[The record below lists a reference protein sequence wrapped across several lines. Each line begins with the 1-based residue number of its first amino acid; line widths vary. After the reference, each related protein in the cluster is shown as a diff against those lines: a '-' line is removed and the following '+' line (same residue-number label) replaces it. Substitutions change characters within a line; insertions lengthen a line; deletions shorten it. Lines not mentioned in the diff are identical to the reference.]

1 MAQQVFSQWSPV
13 VKAHNED
20 QQEVYIPAAI
30 IHAQT
35 RDGKDELIV
44 GAANMQFDPETGD
57 YLPTH
62 AGNPVEVRARAL
74 ETLLQ
79 TLGKEETLALVKAA
93 LDVLVS
99 KDFATQTTLAAVL
112 EKLADLATESTLD
125 GVKSAVDALAGTV
138 DAGAQKVTLSGTT
151 VDMATESTLSS
162 LASAVAKETTLAQVL
177 SALGALATETTL
189 GGVKTAVDVLA
200 GTVDTQAGVQKVALS
215 GRNARVIHTVSVS
228 NVGPGGARHLGVTA
242 TTTATADPLDISPY
256 VTKHVEVRNTGTTEI
271 TIASLRFYKQTGSQ
285 DGNNFYYEANVEI
298 QLPAGARVTLTPQEV
313 PVLRDPHIAMIL
325 RIVNS
330 STDGGGAAEV
340 TFMGGFA

>member
-1 MAQQVFSQWSPV
+1 MAQQVFPQWSPV

-79 TLGKEETLALVKAA
+79 ALGKEETLALVKAA

-112 EKLADLATESTLD
+112 EKLADLATESTLAQSVD
-125 GVKSAVDALAGTV
+125 RLNSILSRLESKLDTAIFDSQGNPISAANRLPVDAAVSGTV
-138 DAGAQKVTLSGTT
+138 DVSDRADRQ
-151 VDMATESTLSS
+151 
-162 LASAVAKETTLAQVL
+162 
-177 SALGALATETTL
+177 LG
-189 GGVKTAVDVLA
+189 
-200 GTVDTQAGVQKVALS
+200 KVALTGQIVEYYNGAEVVRTKEIGKAYRTHFFMNS
-215 GRNARVIHTVSVS
+215 G
-228 NVGPGGARHLGVTA
+228 
-242 TTTATADPLDISPY
+242 Y
-256 VTKHVEVRNTGTTEI
+256 VEV
-271 TIASLRFYKQTGSQ
+271 A
-285 DGNNFYYEANVEI
+285 
-298 QLPAGARVTLTPQEV
+298 AGAFVDDSEILSVNGFSTL
-313 PVLRDPHIAMIL
+313 
-325 RIVNS
+325 
-330 STDGGGAAEV
+330 
-340 TFMGGFA
+340 

>member
-1 MAQQVFSQWSPV
+1 MAQQVFPQWSPV

-112 EKLADLATESTLD
+112 EKLADLATESTLE

-138 DAGAQKVTLSGTT
+138 DAGAQKVTLSGRT
-151 VDMATESTLSS
+151 VQIGGVTFEFDPPRTIYGLAASRPT
-162 LASAVAKETTLAQVL
+162 ASAAH
-177 SALGALATETTL
+177 
-189 GGVKTAVDVLA
+189 AVVPFA
-200 GTVDTQAGVQKVALS
+200 VYVSVDTKV
-215 GRNARVIHTVSVS
+215 I
-228 NVGPGGARHLGVTA
+228 
-242 TTTATADPLDISPY
+242 
-256 VTKHVEVRNTGTTEI
+256 E
-271 TIASLRFYKQTGSQ
+271 Q
-285 DGNNFYYEANVEI
+285 
-298 QLPAGARVTLTPQEV
+298 
-313 PVLRDPHIAMIL
+313 
-325 RIVNS
+325 
-330 STDGGGAAEV
+330 TDGSSWRRWGVA
-340 TFMGGFA
+340 

>member
-1 MAQQVFSQWSPV
+1 MAQQVFPQWSPV

-125 GVKSAVDALAGTV
+125 GVKSAVDALASTV
-138 DAGAQKVTLSGTT
+138 DAGAQKVTLSGRIVELAFGGPLEVTAGSS
-151 VDMATESTLSS
+151 VDIVLWDYRPDIVQIRAGLVFSSAYAGNYRLVLRESA
-162 LASAVAKETTLAQVL
+162 LAS
-177 SALGALATETTL
+177 S
-189 GGVKTAVDVLA
+189 A
-200 GTVDTQAGVQKVALS
+200 GTFRTGDILQINNGIRGTGSIEVMTPRWS
-215 GRNARVIHTVSVS
+215 VSVVNQNEFDATIYRYS
-228 NVGPGGARHLGVTA
+228 IMGVVG
-242 TTTATADPLDISPY
+242 
-256 VTKHVEVRNTGTTEI
+256 
-271 TIASLRFYKQTGSQ
+271 
-285 DGNNFYYEANVEI
+285 
-298 QLPAGARVTLTPQEV
+298 
-313 PVLRDPHIAMIL
+313 
-325 RIVNS
+325 
-330 STDGGGAAEV
+330 
-340 TFMGGFA
+340 

>member
-1 MAQQVFSQWSPV
+1 MAQQVFPQWSPV

-79 TLGKEETLALVKAA
+79 TLGKEETLALVKSA

-112 EKLADLATESTLD
+112 EKLADLATESTLAQSVD
-125 GVKSAVDALAGTV
+125 KLNSILSRLEGKLDTAIFDSQGNPISAANRLPVEA
-138 DAGAQKVTLSGTT
+138 TLSGQIVEHYNGAEVVRTKEIGKAYRT
-151 VDMATESTLSS
+151 HFFMDSEYVEVAAGAFVDDSEILSVNGFSTLAVLLRVQSTS
-162 LASAVAKETTLAQVL
+162 RDIRVRARWYSGNAEPFAAGSA
-177 SALGALATETTL
+177 
-189 GGVKTAVDVLA
+189 
-200 GTVDTQAGVQKVALS
+200 
-215 GRNARVIHTVSVS
+215 
-228 NVGPGGARHLGVTA
+228 
-242 TTTATADPLDISPY
+242 
-256 VTKHVEVRNTGTTEI
+256 
-271 TIASLRFYKQTGSQ
+271 
-285 DGNNFYYEANVEI
+285 YED
-298 QLPAGARVTLTPQEV
+298 L
-313 PVLRDPHIAMIL
+313 
-325 RIVNS
+325 
-330 STDGGGAAEV
+330 
-340 TFMGGFA
+340 

>member
-1 MAQQVFSQWSPV
+1 MAQQVFPQWSPV

-112 EKLADLATESTLD
+112 EKLADLATESTLE

-138 DAGAQKVTLSGTT
+138 DAGAQKVTLTGRK
-151 VDMATESTLSS
+151 VEYHVVAD
-162 LASAVAKETTLAQVL
+162 AVAIT
-177 SALGALATETTL
+177 
-189 GGVKTAVDVLA
+189 
-200 GTVDTQAGVQKVALS
+200 DTQNHFTDS
-215 GRNARVIHTVSVS
+215 
-228 NVGPGGARHLGVTA
+228 
-242 TTTATADPLDISPY
+242 ISAETIRKY
-256 VTKHVEVRNTGTTEI
+256 KRLLVLVDNT
-271 TIASLRFYKQTGSQ
+271 
-285 DGNNFYYEANVEI
+285 
-298 QLPAGARVTLTPQEV
+298 
-313 PVLRDPHIAMIL
+313 
-325 RIVNS
+325 
-330 STDGGGAAEV
+330 
-340 TFMGGFA
+340 

>member
-1 MAQQVFSQWSPV
+1 MAQKVFPQWSPV
-13 VKAHNED
+13 VKALNED

-35 RDGKDELIV
+35 RDGEDELIV

-112 EKLADLATESTLD
+112 EKLADLATELTLD

-138 DAGAQKVTLSGTT
+138 DAGAQKVTLSGQKMEP
-151 VDMATESTLSS
+151 VFPRAIRNGSTGAPTFIAPHWASGAIVFCHIYGVTGTFGEDQGLNLRVRNGFGS
-162 LASAVAKETTLAQVL
+162 LATYTSLRLSDTTTPRKNAP
-177 SALGALATETTL
+177 GTL
-189 GGVKTAVDVLA
+189 MV
-200 GTVDTQAGVQKVALS
+200 
-215 GRNARVIHTVSVS
+215 VIHPTQRNMDPPPSGPDVIQVIAPLGERLSISLGINGEFGVGEGFDCECSVFWM
-228 NVGPGGARHLGVTA
+228 TA
-242 TTTATADPLDISPY
+242 
-256 VTKHVEVRNTGTTEI
+256 
-271 TIASLRFYKQTGSQ
+271 
-285 DGNNFYYEANVEI
+285 
-298 QLPAGARVTLTPQEV
+298 
-313 PVLRDPHIAMIL
+313 
-325 RIVNS
+325 
-330 STDGGGAAEV
+330 
-340 TFMGGFA
+340 